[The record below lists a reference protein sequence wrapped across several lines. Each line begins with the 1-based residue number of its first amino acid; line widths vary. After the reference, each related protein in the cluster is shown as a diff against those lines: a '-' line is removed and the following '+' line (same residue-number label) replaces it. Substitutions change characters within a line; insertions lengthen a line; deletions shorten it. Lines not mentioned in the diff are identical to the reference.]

1 MHLTHRYVAPSERSK
16 ISCCLIYSVPYL
28 PNFKQKFF
36 NSLLIVGFRADC
48 GGFSVQPSNTIRAVT
63 LLAFNVTHISSS
75 SSNSLFWADLHFPI
89 SAHTSASDLICGWHC
104 ALQKILFTYFTYL
117 YQKFCLHNVTVKS
130 VTAYIPVYMLHVA
143 TYTIVN
149 KDFIYCIFLSHHLP
163 VNAYLSCSGERRLGW
178 PSSPH

>member
-1 MHLTHRYVAPSERSK
+1 MAISAQFQAEIFQLTVDSRLSYRLWWVQRSALQHLT
-16 ISCCLIYSVPYL
+16 IL
-28 PNFKQKFF
+28 
-36 NSLLIVGFRADC
+36 
-48 GGFSVQPSNTIRAVT
+48 AVT
-63 LLAFNVTHISSS
+63 LLAFDVTHISSS
-75 SSNSLFWADLHFPI
+75 SSNSLFWADLHFPL
-89 SAHTSASDLICGWHC
+89 SAHTGASDLTCGWHC

-117 YQKFCLHNVTVKS
+117 YQKFCLQNVTVKS